1 MKIVD
6 RYKNQHKIILSLCSA
21 LEEAAEIGVNEKDM
35 ASYVSV
41 LKTLDDILSTHLESE
56 DSYLYPNLADNED
69 IRIQEI
75 AQRLQTQMLPITDVY
90 KVYKD
95 KYILVSNIL
104 KDEVLFLKETKI
116 LAQALYSRIEKEE
129 KELYSLL

>member
-1 MKIVD
+1 MNIVD
-6 RYKNQHKIILSLCSA
+6 RYKNQHKIILSLCST
-21 LEEAAEIGVNEKDM
+21 LDEAAELGVNEKDM
-35 ASYVSV
+35 ASYMSV

-69 IRIQEI
+69 THIQET

-90 KVYKD
+90 KAYKD

-104 KDEVLFLKETKI
+104 KDEGLFLKETKF
-116 LAQALYSRIEKEE
+116 LTEALYSRIEKEE